1 MSFLAANNDPTRKEK
16 KKSLLNCKE
25 DLLTDFSCSD
35 LIVEAIFIE
44 WKYFLKTVCL
54 LSFETK
60 DQSEGFIAYN
70 NIQFLYQMLK

>member
-1 MSFLAANNDPTRKEK
+1 MSFLAANNDPTRKKE

-44 WKYFLKTVCL
+44 WEYFLKTVC
-54 LSFETK
+54 
-60 DQSEGFIAYN
+60 
-70 NIQFLYQMLK
+70 